1 MVAPGTPVTVVNQP
15 YVFGWHNDQLYL
27 QAYDVLEDDK
37 RDWSKAQPK
46 LLSKTLTKR
55 IETELATRKETVD
68 WKRVAEIAKDPHGLA
83 VSVSNAQ
90 MSVATIIAAAPRVE
104 NRVPEG
110 ANWDGADDP
119 ALKEQKAVKDMVVE
133 QQQAPRT

>member
-1 MVAPGTPVTVVNQP
+1 MNQP
-15 YVFGWHNDQLYL
+15 FVFGWHDDQLYL

-46 LLSKTLTKR
+46 LLSKTLTTR
-55 IETELATRKETVD
+55 IQAELKAT
-68 WKRVAEIAKDPHGLA
+68 LA
-83 VSVSNAQ
+83 VPSTGSGWPRSQRIRADLPCRCRSADQ
-90 MSVATIIAAAPRVE
+90 DVAAVIKAAPRVQ

-119 ALKEQKAVKDMVVE
+119 ALQAQTDVEVMVTE